1 MSGGMFMK
9 VVRETL
15 YLKRGVKGTAD
26 LIEAV
31 AERVK
36 ESGVAS
42 VVVASN
48 KGKSALRLAEAL
60 KGVAK
65 VVSVT
70 EFTYDED
77 VKKSMKKLGVTA
89 VERADLPIQERR
101 EMREALL
108 FFGAGVK
115 AALEVA
121 AIAAEKGVAAGRV
134 VAVAGSRGGLD
145 TALVVR
151 PAPPSEFS
159 SPDPE
164 KRMAVLEIIA
174 LPLNE

>member
-1 MSGGMFMK
+1 MK
-9 VVRETL
+9 TVKKIL
-15 YLKRGVKGTAD
+15 YIKPGSKATAD

-31 AERVK
+31 AERVRDD
-36 ESGVAS
+36 GVAS

-48 KGKSALRLAEAL
+48 RGKTALSLAEAL
-60 KGVAK
+60 EGSAK

-70 EFTYDED
+70 EFAYDDD
-77 VKKSMKKLGVTA
+77 VKGKMKKLGVTP
-89 VERADLPIQERR
+89 VERADLPIQDRR

-108 FFGAGVK
+108 FFGSGVK

-121 AIAAEKGVAAGRV
+121 SIAVEKGVAPPGRV

-145 TALVVR
+145 TALVVK
-151 PAPPSEFS
+151 PSHPSDFF

-164 KRMAVLEIIA
+164 KRMWVLEIISM
-174 LPLNE
+174 PMRE